1 MSFGLR
7 LSLLLLIAGC
17 AEGALLVAESDWM
30 TVPAPQRTAI
40 DQQHEKELSAARAE
54 LLSANAHLAAMPRA
68 AAPLPKTTP
77 PADPALA
84 PSDPWGELLRDR
96 ERERGEE
103 RGRVEAATAEL
114 QRTDLAWRQLR
125 VESADARLA
134 VVISQRE
141 LVRGQA
147 INRNMR
153 GEDTY
158 DTAPLRGQFSRAQ
171 QRWYAVAIRERAARD
186 AYERASTDLASHK
199 EAYAQ
204 VMRSLPMRAVEPDVT
219 DDHDAKL
226 ALSGW
231 SISRS
236 DIRRRRGLRH
246 FLDDAIAMQQ
256 LRRVTYLLR
265 PIGRMPTVIAATP
278 APAKAP
284 APASAPAETPRTAA
298 APDRGSTPA
307 PALAGKPPAPSN
319 PAPDFE
325 HPADRAARPA
335 PAVLAA
341 KPAVAK
347 PERPAPPPNAT
358 AAATGKPPEPPHA
371 NQPALRP
378 VERAAPQV
386 NATAAVGKTETART
400 SQSTTA
406 TTKTEPPP
414 APASKPGPS
423 RTPQT
428 GVAKPVER
436 PLSETDGHMR

>member
-30 TVPAPQRTAI
+30 TVPAAQRTAI

-68 AAPLPKTTP
+68 PAPLPKQPP

-84 PSDPWGELLRDR
+84 PSDPWAELLRDR
-96 ERERGEE
+96 ERERGEA
-103 RGRVEAATAEL
+103 RSRVEVATAEL

-158 DTAPLRGQFSRAQ
+158 DTAPLRGQYSRAQ
-171 QRWYAVAIRERAARD
+171 QRWYAMAGRERAARD
-186 AYERASTDLASHK
+186 AYERASTDLASFK

-204 VMRSLPMRAVEPDVT
+204 VMRGLPMRAVEPDVT

-246 FLDDAIAMQQ
+246 FLDDAIATPQ

-265 PIGRMPTVIAATP
+265 PIGRMPTALAATP
-278 APAKAP
+278 APAKAA
-284 APASAPAETPRTAA
+284 APASAPVETPRVTA
-298 APDRGSTPA
+298 APDRGSPPA
-307 PALAGKPPAPSN
+307 PAVAAKPPAPSN
-319 PAPDFE
+319 PAPDLE

-341 KPAVAK
+341 KPAVVK
-347 PERPAPPPNAT
+347 PERSAPPNAT
-358 AAATGKPPEPPHA
+358 AATTGKPPEPPHA

-378 VERAAPQV
+378 VERAAPPP
-386 NATAAVGKTETART
+386 NATATVGK
-400 SQSTTA
+400 S
-406 TTKTEPPP
+406 EPTP
-414 APASKPGPS
+414 APASAASAPTAAPAGKPSPS